1 MKTFVS
7 AYIWFLLKNAKCY
20 SERTQT
26 VTRKTPI
33 THISSNS
40 YFRVWIISETT
51 FNVLEKLLWLARPRT
66 ASHWWVWVACL
77 KWHRNTLYHW
87 LLWIHSVQLSKLSP
101 FLVFYF
107 LIWNLGIRHSSFS
120 RLLGINVASRILC
133 GIHQKVVLFF
143 YFKFSHNSP
152 SDPPLKDYA
161 SQATP
166 LSDSSAQSKESS
178 SLSKCTFP
186 CPYLM
191 FKVILWAFEICEALH
206 WSIKGRWNHHLSPIP
221 QFEDPISRI
230 APGLIQ
236 SIKGLPIWE
245 SKLILA
251 LGWDNHQIIR
261 LSFR

>member
-1 MKTFVS
+1 MYSDYKWSYGICIYIDAWKLRLENKGLYSFLICSFFLVKTFVS

-20 SERTQT
+20 SEQTQT

-40 YFRVWIISETT
+40 YFRVWIISQTT
-51 FNVLEKLLWLARPRT
+51 FNVLEKLLQLARPRT

-152 SDPPLKDYA
+152 SDPPLKDNA

-191 FKVILWAFEICEALH
+191 FKSSSEPVK
-206 WSIKGRWNHHLSPIP
+206 SV
-221 QFEDPISRI
+221 
-230 APGLIQ
+230 
-236 SIKGLPIWE
+236 
-245 SKLILA
+245 
-251 LGWDNHQIIR
+251 R
-261 LSFR
+261 LSIDR

>member
-1 MKTFVS
+1 MHLHRGMEIEVENRGLYSFLICSFFLVKTFVS

-20 SERTQT
+20 SEQTQT

-40 YFRVWIISETT
+40 YFRVWIISQTT

-107 LIWNLGIRHSSFS
+107 LIWNLGIRHSYFS

-143 YFKFSHNSP
+143 LYFILNFPTIQGSFVWLFIWLVMFYIILKVVIDNIGMKMWSKSVQKINLEQMDQKINTAEFSLV
-152 SDPPLKDYA
+152 D
-161 SQATP
+161 
-166 LSDSSAQSKESS
+166 
-178 SLSKCTFP
+178 
-186 CPYLM
+186 
-191 FKVILWAFEICEALH
+191 
-206 WSIKGRWNHHLSPIP
+206 
-221 QFEDPISRI
+221 
-230 APGLIQ
+230 
-236 SIKGLPIWE
+236 
-245 SKLILA
+245 
-251 LGWDNHQIIR
+251 
-261 LSFR
+261 